1 MGVTVGPEKRE
12 KNEKNDTIIEDEDDE
27 ENSMIS
33 AAFSSEDDPTL
44 SYLTFRFWVLSTF
57 FTSLCAAISQFY
69 HFHPNNGDFSPFL
82 WCLYLMLLEDGWQEY
97 YQRKNFKFCDGAL
110 VSTQDHS
117 ISKNTFVYL

>member
-1 MGVTVGPEKRE
+1 
-12 KNEKNDTIIEDEDDE
+12 DEDDE

-44 SYLTFRFWVLSTF
+44 SYLTFRFWF

-117 ISKNTFVYL
+117 ISKNTF